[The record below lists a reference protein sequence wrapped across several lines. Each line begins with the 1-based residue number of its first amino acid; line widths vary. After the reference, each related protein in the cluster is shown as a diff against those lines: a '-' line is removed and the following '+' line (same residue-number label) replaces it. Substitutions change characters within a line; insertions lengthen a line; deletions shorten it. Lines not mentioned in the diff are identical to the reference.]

1 MTSSALHV
9 LIDAQHAGVLE
20 RAAGSLRLVYDDDYR
35 RSPNATPL
43 SCSLPLAVQV
53 HSGRTV
59 RAFTDGLLP
68 DSESVRT
75 RWAREFQTRNQ
86 SFDLLHHVGEDCA
99 GAVQFVREE
108 RLARLD
114 PGAVEW
120 LDDAQIGAWMD
131 LLRVDPTGWLQ
142 DHEHGNFSLAGAQAK
157 CALLFRDGKW
167 GRPSGALATTHIL
180 KPASPFLP
188 DHELNEHLSLAL
200 ARAVGLASARS
211 EVREFDGRRVVVIER
226 YDRYPST
233 NGTRRV
239 HQEDLCQ
246 AMGRPPSD
254 KYQASGGPSAS
265 DIAHAIRTHSSDP
278 AVDVERFLETLLF
291 HWVIAN
297 TDAHAK
303 NYSLLL
309 SGAQVRLAPLYDVAS
324 TLPYADTTPTP
335 RSLGALRSD
344 RLNLAMSVAGTYR
357 ISEIRRRDWEQLF
370 GHLEVDPATWVQR
383 ALALLDRVD
392 EQLPTVVESVTTT
405 FSSSMPGRFARS
417 IRTAVGLRRA
427 VLAGRPAQGR
437 RR

>member
-1 MTSSALHV
+1 MTPSTLHV
-9 LIDAQHAGVLE
+9 LIDAQHVGLLE
-20 RAAGSLRLVYDDDYR
+20 RSSGTVRLVYDDDYR

-53 HSGRTV
+53 HSGRVV
-59 RAFTDGLLP
+59 RAFLDGLLP
-68 DSESVRT
+68 DSEAVRA
-75 RWAREFQTRNQ
+75 RWAREFRTRDQ
-86 SFDLLHHVGEDCA
+86 SFDLLDHVGEDCA

-108 RLARLD
+108 RLNQLD
-114 PGAVEW
+114 PGSVEW

-142 DHEHGNFSLAGAQAK
+142 DHEHGHFSLAGAQAK
-157 CALLFRDGKW
+157 CALLFREGRW
-167 GRPSGALATTHIL
+167 GRPSGAIATTHIL
-180 KPASPFLP
+180 KPATPFLP
-188 DHELNEHLSLAL
+188 DHELNEHLSLTL
-200 ARAVGLASARS
+200 ARAAGLASARS
-211 EVREFDGRRVVVIER
+211 EIREFDGRRVVVIER
-226 YDRYPST
+226 YDRYSSAT
-233 NGTRRV
+233 GSRRV

-246 AMGRPPSD
+246 ATGRLPGD

-265 DIAHAIRTHSSDP
+265 DIARAIRTHSTDP
-278 AVDVERFLETLLF
+278 SVDVERFLEALLF

-309 SGAQVRLAPLYDVAS
+309 SGAQVRLAPLYDLAS
-324 TLPYADTTPTP
+324 TLPYANTAPSE
-335 RSLGALRSD
+335 RALGALRSD
-344 RLNLAMSVAGTYR
+344 RLNLAMSVAGAYR

-370 GHLEVDPATWVQR
+370 AQVEVDPATWVQR
-383 ALALLDRVD
+383 AMALVDRVD
-392 EQLPTVVESVTTT
+392 EQLPKVVESVAST

-417 IRTAVGLRRA
+417 VRTAVGLRRA